1 MSTNNDIKLD
11 IIRKNKLYSEKEIEG
26 FKYDENGVPLKTYTD
41 WISKGYMVRDEAE
54 GYKATLW
61 LKKKN
66 EGFIKRTVTLYSGHD
81 VYKEDPEDFDT
92 GIWRDQEIT
101 DEAWENIGRN

>member
-1 MSTNNDIKLD
+1 MPTNNDIKLD
-11 IIRKNKLYSEKEIEG
+11 IIRKHKLYSEKEIEN
-26 FKYDENGVPLKTYTD
+26 FKYDENGIPLRTYTD

-66 EGFIKRTVTLYSGHD
+66 EGFIKRIVTLYSGHD
-81 VYKEDPEDFDT
+81 VYKEDSEDFDT

-101 DEAWENIGRN
+101 DEAWENLGRY